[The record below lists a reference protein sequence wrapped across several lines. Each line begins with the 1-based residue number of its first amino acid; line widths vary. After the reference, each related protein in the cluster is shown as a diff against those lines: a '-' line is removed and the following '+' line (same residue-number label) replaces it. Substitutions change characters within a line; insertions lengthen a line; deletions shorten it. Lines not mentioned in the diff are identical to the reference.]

1 MGADYPTCDPGLYPT
16 KGVNPLSG
24 IKETYCAICP
34 LGFHCSG
41 GDKGKDSK
49 PEACPEGYY
58 GKAVGM
64 SRKETACMACPEGF
78 SCKAGSAFP

>member
-1 MGADYPTCDPGLYPT
+1 MGADYPTCDPGLYAT

-24 IKETYCAICP
+24 IKETYCEICP
-34 LGFHCSG
+34 LGFFCPG
-41 GDKGKDSK
+41 GEKGKESIQ
-49 PEACPEGYY
+49 ACPEGYY

-64 SRKETACMACPEGF
+64 SIKENACMSCPGGF